1 MEEIKLT
8 EKIDPAHSLYAIYL
22 KLEKDANIQIGKLG
36 TYSFKQGIYIYVGSA
51 KRNIE
56 ARIKRHKKINKP
68 LRWHFDYLRPHGN
81 IIKIITYENT
91 IGECGL
97 AEKLRKKHNGSFPVR
112 GFGAS
117 DCRCFSHL
125 IYVRD
130 L

>member
-1 MEEIKLT
+1 M
-8 EKIDPAHSLYAIYL
+8 
-22 KLEKDANIQIGKLG
+22 
-36 TYSFKQGIYIYVGSA
+36 
-51 KRNIE
+51 
-56 ARIKRHKKINKP
+56 
-68 LRWHFDYLRPHGN
+68 
-81 IIKIITYENT
+81 
-91 IGECGL
+91 